1 MNIGILLIAIVG
13 GAAGILSTLYL
24 TLSLPAI
31 LIWKI
36 YRRIH
41 QGIPLTK

>member
-13 GAAGILSTLYL
+13 GTAGILSTLYL

-41 QGIPLTK
+41 LGIPLTK

>member
-1 MNIGILLIAIVG
+1 MNIGILLITIVG
-13 GAAGILSTLYL
+13 GAAGIFSTLYL
-24 TLSLPAI
+24 TFSLPAI

-41 QGIPLTK
+41 LGIPMTK